1 MYSLSSSKRDY
12 KFAYIMLYIF
22 KKEKDKETLNGGGKK
37 GSVRQGCPIKLSPRM
52 EMFYNLC
59 CPVW

>member
-22 KKEKDKETLNGGGKK
+22 KKEKDKETLNGGG
-37 GSVRQGCPIKLSPRM
+37 GG
-52 EMFYNLC
+52 
-59 CPVW
+59 